1 MPINTEKLAEIYFI
15 LDKLERPDLMDF
27 ISERLDDP
35 DYNSDSATDEEDG
48 IDDIRTDDL
57 IPEKYEIVKKAN
69 GFYEML
75 DCRQDIKK

>member
-15 LDKLERPDLMDF
+15 LDKLGRPDLMDF

-35 DYNSDSATDEEDG
+35 DYNSDSATDEEGG